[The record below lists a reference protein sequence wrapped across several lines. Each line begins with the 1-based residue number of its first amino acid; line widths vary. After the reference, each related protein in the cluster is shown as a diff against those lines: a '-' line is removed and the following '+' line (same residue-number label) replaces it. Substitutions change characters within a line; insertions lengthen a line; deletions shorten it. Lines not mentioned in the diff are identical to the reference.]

1 MASSSPPHGPRLWDF
16 PIWSPNTLPF
26 IIRCDSLYNQL
37 CVQSVPRLSCTAGVH
52 TLSHSTEEKVGRTLW
67 RNQQNVQDPIFISMK
82 FNQHRSFPCVY
93 QERGSAQCT
102 GRWLNQ
108 GDSGATLREIGFG
121 FFFPCEGEQP
131 PAAEPVCTMVA
142 TCSILEASSSHFEI
156 RLVIY
161 VYFCCI
167 RDCKFYSLWKCFDSK
182 LTKSWGPPLITICYT
197 KLPPGKS

>member
-93 QERGSAQCT
+93 QERSSAQCT

-142 TCSILEASSSHFEI
+142 TCSILEVSSSHFEI

-161 VYFCCI
+161 LFISVASGIVNSIACENVLI
-167 RDCKFYSLWKCFDSK
+167 QSLRRVGV
-182 LTKSWGPPLITICYT
+182 LH
-197 KLPPGKS
+197 

>member
-1 MASSSPPHGPRLWDF
+1 MASSSPPHGPRLWDL

-52 TLSHSTEEKVGRTLW
+52 TPSHLAEEKVGRTLW

-93 QERGSAQCT
+93 EERGSVQCS

-108 GDSGATLREIGFG
+108 GDFGATLREIGFG
-121 FFFPCEGEQP
+121 FFLSLRGEQ
-131 PAAEPVCTMVA
+131 AVRYRAGLYNGGNLQYIGSKLHTFWNSFGYLSVHC
-142 TCSILEASSSHFEI
+142 F
-156 RLVIY
+156 
-161 VYFCCI
+161 CI
-167 RDCKFYSLWKCFDSK
+167 RGCKFY
-182 LTKSWGPPLITICYT
+182 G
-197 KLPPGKS
+197 